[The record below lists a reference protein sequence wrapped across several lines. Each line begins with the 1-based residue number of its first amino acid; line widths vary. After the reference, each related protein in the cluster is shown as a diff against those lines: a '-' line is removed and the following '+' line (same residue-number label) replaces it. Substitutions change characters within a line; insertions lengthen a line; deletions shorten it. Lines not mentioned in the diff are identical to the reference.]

1 MHSVEQTDAAHG
13 LLQVGDADLSVIG
26 AALADKGRCKILLAL
41 ADGRA
46 LPASVLAG
54 EAGVSAATAS
64 THLRKL
70 CDAGLLHVVRKG
82 RWRYF
87 RLAGDEVGELIE
99 RWPGC
104 LPPSRSVRCA
114 REPAPTRSGWPAV
127 VTTTSAGVSGSL
139 SPTS

>member
-1 MHSVEQTDAAHG
+1 MRSVEQTDAAQG

-82 RWRYF
+82 RWLYF

-99 RWPGC
+99 T
-104 LPPSRSVRCA
+104 LA
-114 REPAPTRSGWPAV
+114 RLSPTQPILSLREGTRATRSGWPAGA
-127 VTTTSAGVSGSL
+127 TTTSAGASGSP
-139 SPTS
+139 SQTS